1 MRSEEQN
8 NASRENGAKSQGPVT
23 PEGKERVSQNARK
36 HGLTSPLTLVAEED
50 SQTYDYLL
58 AAIFQHYN
66 PKGPVESQ
74 VIQAV
79 ADFEWKLN
87 KANVYEAGI
96 MANGRRENEHMLW
109 EENDPK
115 PEFRFVIIEGVVQQT
130 YSKALT
136 NLSMQVSRAQRD
148 MLKRIAQFE
157 KMRAERE
164 IVEVTQRNM
173 AMDSM
178 LGDPADTSPAHPS
191 VGSVFSYAYLTA
203 RLKFKEAAGPEH
215 LAVFDRTWRS
225 KSAPIWA

>member
-1 MRSEEQN
+1 MRPPLAICSVPKSGADFQSAAALWSADFQSQNFYKNYYDCFQQLTANFPARRKVPQGNLNSFLEFTYSFKERDFRLMRSEEQN
-8 NASRENGAKSQGPVT
+8 KASRENGAKSQGPVT

-50 SQTYDYLL
+50 EPAYDHLL
-58 AAIFQHYN
+58 AAIFQYYN

-96 MANGRRENEHMLW
+96 MANGRRENEHLLW

-136 NLSMQVSRAQRD
+136 NLSM
-148 MLKRIAQFE
+148 
-157 KMRAERE
+157 
-164 IVEVTQRNM
+164 
-173 AMDSM
+173 
-178 LGDPADTSPAHPS
+178 
-191 VGSVFSYAYLTA
+191 
-203 RLKFKEAAGPEH
+203 
-215 LAVFDRTWRS
+215 
-225 KSAPIWA
+225 

>member
-1 MRSEEQN
+1 
-8 NASRENGAKSQGPVT
+8 
-23 PEGKERVSQNARK
+23 
-36 HGLTSPLTLVAEED
+36 
-50 SQTYDYLL
+50 
-58 AAIFQHYN
+58 
-66 PKGPVESQ
+66 
-74 VIQAV
+74 
-79 ADFEWKLN
+79 
-87 KANVYEAGI
+87 
-96 MANGRRENEHMLW
+96 
-109 EENDPK
+109 
-115 PEFRFVIIEGVVQQT
+115 
-130 YSKALT
+130 
-136 NLSMQVSRAQRD
+136 